1 MPPASDPAAVRA
13 ALRSAFVHAPYPGDA
28 YLLGSRDGDEPED
41 EAGAF
46 RGLRDRDA
54 VTPEFLDAHASALS
68 FFSEAGLRFFLPA
81 YLVADLDDALQVA
94 DPAAT
99 LTAPFVDRTIELPIG
114 GRPVRRDVGRT
125 ALVNPL
131 RYGAIT
137 AEAAARMRLSV
148 FCREEAAAIVRYL
161 SWLRVERTDRCD
173 REAIGAALERFWFER
188 AHAAPTAAELVR
200 HQETLQAFLQAV
212 DDVGPDA

>member
-1 MPPASDPAAVRA
+1 MTPANDRDSARAAVRA
-13 ALRSAFVHAPYPGDA
+13 AFVHAPYPGDA
-28 YLLGSRDGDEPED
+28 FLLGSRDGEEPED
-41 EAGAF
+41 EVGPF
-46 RGLRDRDA
+46 RGRRDRDA
-54 VTPEFLDAHASALS
+54 LTPAFLDAHASALS

-81 YLVADLDDALQVA
+81 FLLADVGDALEVA

-99 LTAPFVDRTIELPIG
+99 LTAPFVDRTIELPVG
-114 GRPVRRDVGRT
+114 GRPLTRDVGRT

-137 AEAAARMRLSV
+137 AEDAARMRLSV

-161 SWLRVERTDRCD
+161 GWLRVARTDRCD
-173 REAIGAALERFWFER
+173 GEAIGAALERFWFER
-188 AHAAPTAAELVR
+188 AHVAPTAAELVR
-200 HQETLQAFLQAV
+200 HQEALQAFLEAV